1 MYISELIKV
10 AIKSILSNKL
20 RTFLTMLGIIIGI
33 ASVITIMSLGEGGQK
48 AIVGEFE
55 KIGVNIFSIR
65 TRTDVQITESDRFT
79 IKDVEMIRKRIP
91 AVKYAAPVAQKFG
104 LVKTENK
111 TKRAFFIATDFDY
124 GNVSNLKVV
133 YGRFF
138 NEKDI
143 LQGRNVVLIDKDSA
157 KELFGYE
164 DCVGKTIK
172 VGSFSSFDTA
182 KIIGVIDSGNFK
194 ILAGSASDQFPV
206 IAAMP
211 ITYAQKIFDDVI
223 ISQIYVMTYNSD
235 QLDEASSQAIRI
247 LEARHHNKDKYKT
260 EKFVA
265 FMEQFN
271 RILGIFT
278 TIMSAI
284 AAISL
289 LVGGIGVMNIML
301 VSVTERTREIG
312 IRKAIGA
319 TQRDILIQFLIE
331 ALLISLIGGAIGT
344 FSGYLFANLVGPFI
358 QITPVVSLQSILIAF
373 IFSSAVGIFFG
384 IYPARRAAKLDPIVA
399 LRYE

>member
-10 AIKSILSNKL
+10 AIKSIFSNKL
-20 RTFLTMLGIIIGI
+20 RTFLTMLGIIIGF
-33 ASVITIMSLGEGGQK
+33 ASVITIMSLGEGGKK
-48 AIVGEFE
+48 AILGEFE
-55 KIGVNIFSIR
+55 KIGVNIFSVR
-65 TRTDVQITESDRFT
+65 TRSDVQITESDRLT
-79 IKDVEMIRKRIP
+79 VKDVEMIRKRIP
-91 AVKYAAPVAQKFG
+91 AVKYAAPVAQKLG
-104 LVKTENK
+104 LVKTENR
-111 TKRAFFIATDFDY
+111 TKRSIFIATDFDY
-124 GNVSNLKVV
+124 GNVSNLKIV

-157 KELFGYE
+157 KDLFGYE

-172 VGSFSSFDTA
+172 LGSFSSLYTA

-194 ILAGSASDQFPV
+194 FMAGSASDQFPV
-206 IAAMP
+206 IAAIP

-223 ISQIYVMTYNSD
+223 ITQIYVMTYEPE
-235 QLDEASSQAIRI
+235 QLDEASSQVLKI

-260 EKFVA
+260 EKFVT

-331 ALLISLIGGAIGT
+331 ALLISLIGGTIGT
-344 FSGYLFANLVGPFI
+344 FLGYLLANLVGPFI
-358 QITPVVSLQSILIAF
+358 QITPVISLQSILVAF
-373 IFSSAVGIFFG
+373 LFSSAVGIFFG
-384 IYPARRAAKLDPIVA
+384 IYPAKRAAKLDPIVA